1 VPRAKKSTRSGEITV
16 AINDGRL
23 RLRIPAEMLP
33 EEKTQF
39 IALGLDDTPANRL
52 IAEAKI
58 LQIRGDILNGEFD
71 TTLDKYRKKVKAK
84 AAKIDDIGSLWIEY
98 LKYKQPTAK
107 ESHYDHLAMGLGKLI
122 AANPYQEID
131 DALAF
136 REWLLENTTIG
147 MTKRILIHC
156 NAAVEWGIKNRI
168 VTGVTS
174 PYSGMAGDLPQH
186 AWELEGKP
194 NALTLDEIRKVR
206 AAFAEHEDINIE
218 NYAMFVD
225 FLFLTGCR
233 PSEAIGL
240 RVCDVAPNRSHITFN
255 GAIVR
260 IQGRAFRTTG
270 SKNNKSRK
278 FPINRDLE
286 KLLDEAI
293 WDTSKPE
300 DLIFTSLSGKTILYS
315 YFCGKIWKPV
325 VTAIIDRDSTPYSCR
340 DSFITHQLAGGMPVS
355 NICAWCDTSIP
366 VIQKRYLDP
375 ALALEVRPLNLGEI
389 KL

>member
-1 VPRAKKSTRSGEITV
+1 MPRAKKSTRSGKITV

-23 RLRIPAEMLP
+23 RLRVPSELLP
-33 EEKTQF
+33 EQKTQF
-39 IALGLDDTPANRL
+39 VALGLDDTPANQL

-58 LQIRGDILNGEFD
+58 LQIRGDMLNGDFD
-71 TTLDKYRKKVKAK
+71 ETLDKYRLKPKAK
-84 AAKIDDIGSLWIEY
+84 ALRIADIGKLWIEY
-98 LKYKQPTAK
+98 LNKQPTVK
-107 ESHYDHLAMGLGKLI
+107 ESHYDHLAVGLGKLI
-122 AANPYQEID
+122 EANPYQEID

-147 MTKRILIHC
+147 MTKRILVHC
-156 NAAVEWGIKNRI
+156 NAAAEWGIKNRL

-174 PYSGMAGDLPQH
+174 PYLGMAGDLPQH

-240 RVCDVAPNRSHITFN
+240 RVCDIAPDRSHITFN

-260 IQGRAFRTTG
+260 VQGRAVRTTG

-293 WDTSKPE
+293 WDTFKPE
-300 DLIFTSLSGKTILYS
+300 DLIFTSLSGKTILYT
-315 YFCGKIWKPV
+315 YFAGKIWKPV
-325 VTAIIDRDSTPYSCR
+325 VMPIIGRDSTPYSCR
-340 DSFITHQLAGGMPVS
+340 DSFITHQLAGNMSPS
-355 NICAWCDTSIP
+355 NVCAWCDTSIP

-375 ALALEVRPLNLGEI
+375 SLALEVQPLNLGEI
-389 KL
+389 KS

>member
-1 VPRAKKSTRSGEITV
+1 VPRAKKPSRSGEITV
-16 AINDGRL
+16 AINDNRL
-23 RLRIPAEMLP
+23 RLRVPATLLP
-33 EEKTQF
+33 DNKTQF

-52 IAEAKI
+52 AAEAKI
-58 LQIRGDILNGEFD
+58 LQMRGDMLTGDFD
-71 TTLDKYRKKVKAK
+71 PTLDKYRLKPKAK
-84 AAKIDDIGSLWIEY
+84 ALKIADIGKLWIEY
-98 LKYKQPTAK
+98 LKYKQPTVK
-107 ESHYDHLAMGLGKLI
+107 ESHYDHLAVGLGKFI
-122 AANPYQEID
+122 ESNPYQEID

-156 NAAVEWGIKNRI
+156 NAAVEWGIKNRL
-168 VTGVTS
+168 VKGTTS
-174 PYSGMAGDLPQH
+174 PYSGMAGDLPRH

-194 NALTLDEIRKVR
+194 NALSLDEIRKVR

-218 NYAMFVD
+218 NYAMFID

-240 RVCDVAPNRSHITFN
+240 RVCDVAPDRSHITFN

-260 IQGRAFRTTG
+260 VQGRAVRTTG

-293 WDTSKPE
+293 WDTFKPE

-325 VTAIIDRDSTPYSCR
+325 VTPIIGRHSTPYSCR
-340 DSFITHQLAGGMPVS
+340 DSFISHQLAGGMPAS
-355 NICAWCDTSIP
+355 NVCAWCDTSID

-375 ALALEVRPLNLGEI
+375 ALALEVQPLNLGEI

>member
-1 VPRAKKSTRSGEITV
+1 VSKAKSPHALITIAV
-16 AINDGRL
+16 NEQRL
-23 RLRIPAEMLP
+23 RLRIPGLLLP
-33 EEKTQF
+33 ENKVQF
-39 IALGLDDTPANRL
+39 VAMGLDDTPANRL

-58 LQIRGDILNGEFD
+58 LQIRGDILNETFD
-71 TTLDKYRKKVKAK
+71 PTLDKYRIEGKKK
-84 AAKIDDIGSLWIEY
+84 AAKIADISKLWIEY

-107 ESHYDHLAMGLGKLI
+107 ESHYDHLEKGLGKWI
-122 AANPYQEID
+122 VENPYQEID

-136 REWLLENTTIG
+136 RQWLLENTTSG
-147 MTKRILIHC
+147 MTKRILTHC
-156 NAAVEWGIKNRI
+156 NAAVEWGIKNRL
-168 VTGVTS
+168 VLASDS
-174 PYSGMAGDLPQH
+174 PYVGMAGDLPKH

-194 NALTLDEIRKVR
+194 NALTLEEITKVR
-206 AAFAEHEDINIE
+206 AAFANHDDINIE

-240 RVCDVAPNRSHITFN
+240 RVCDVASDRSHITFN

-260 IQGRAFRTTG
+260 VQGRAVRTTG
-270 SKNNKSRK
+270 SKNNKARK

-293 WDTSKPE
+293 WDTFKPE
-300 DLIFTSLSGKTILYS
+300 DLVFTSISGKTIVYS

-325 VTAIIDRDSTPYSCR
+325 VTPIIGRDSTPYSCR
-340 DSFITHQLAGGMPVS
+340 DSFITHQLAGSMPPS
-355 NICAWCDTSIP
+355 NVCAWCDTSIP

-375 ALALEVRPLNLGEI
+375 ALALEVRPLNLGD
-389 KL
+389 KVL

>member
-1 VPRAKKSTRSGEITV
+1 VPRAKKSTRSGQITV

-23 RLRIPAEMLP
+23 RLRVPGELLP
-33 EEKTQF
+33 DNKTQF
-39 IALGLDDTPANRL
+39 VAMGLDDTPANQL
-52 IAEAKI
+52 LAEAKI
-58 LQIRGDILNGEFD
+58 LQIRGDMLNGDFD
-71 TTLDKYRKKVKAK
+71 ETLDKYRLKPKAK
-84 AAKIDDIGSLWIEY
+84 VLKIAEIGQLWIEY

-107 ESHYDHLAMGLGKLI
+107 ESHYDHLANGLGKSI

-147 MTKRILIHC
+147 MTKRILIYC
-156 NAAVEWGIKNRI
+156 NAAVEWGIKNRL
-168 VTGVTS
+168 VSGVNS

-194 NALTLDEIRKVR
+194 NAFTLDEIRKIR

-240 RVCDVAPNRSHITFN
+240 RVCDVADDRSHITFN

-260 IQGRAFRTTG
+260 VQGRAVRTTG

-278 FPINRDLE
+278 FPINRDLD
-286 KLLDEAI
+286 KLLEEAI
-293 WDTSKPE
+293 WDTFKPE
-300 DLIFTSLSGKTILYS
+300 DLIFTSLAGKTILYS
-315 YFCGKIWKPV
+315 YFCGKIWKPL
-325 VTAIIDRDSTPYSCR
+325 VTAIIGRDSTPYSCR
-340 DSFITHQLAGGMPVS
+340 DSFITHQLKGNMPPS
-355 NICAWCDTSIP
+355 NVCAWCDTSIP

-375 ALALEVRPLNLGEI
+375 ALALEVQPLNLGEI
-389 KL
+389 KS